1 MKRNNYLTVQCTGL
15 YFFASEFNRPR
26 SLLVFVNPIG
36 GKRQGLPIY
45 RDKVAPIF
53 DLAGIVTEVVTT
65 VRQNHARDML
75 NDYDLTKIDG

>member
-1 MKRNNYLTVQCTGL
+1 M
-15 YFFASEFNRPR
+15 
-26 SLLVFVNPIG
+26 FVNPIG